1 MIRPWLPLLARLGLG
16 VLVSLALYGVCT
28 LFGLFLPL
36 PVLSSLGLAGG
47 AIWWIIDVGVDRAD
61 RLDGPAL
68 DLDVDYALPHAQDTR
83 VRRLEGLAYGAQPR
97 RRMTHRGLL
106 RTLGEIADERG
117 RDPDAERCG
126 AVAGPDARC
135 GGTSVAVRPSCRK
148 AAGLLGKSRRR
159 PAESSST
166 TGAPSVSESRS
177 ITKSTGLRLSPSS
190 VSIACTSARASS
202 ASFWVASTR
211 WWTR

>member
-83 VRRLEGLAYGAQPR
+83 VRRLEDLAYGAQPR

-117 RDPDAERCG
+117 RDPDAEPLSPDLTRLIET
-126 AVAGPDARC
+126 ARQPDAEQHPVGPLDRRTLHRC
-135 GGTSVAVRPSCRK
+135 
-148 AAGLLGKSRRR
+148 
-159 PAESSST
+159 
-166 TGAPSVSESRS
+166 
-177 ITKSTGLRLSPSS
+177 LREL
-190 VSIACTSARASS
+190 AQREE
-202 ASFWVASTR
+202 R
-211 WWTR
+211 DR